1 MNKNNGFV
9 LLTMH
14 EIKIN
19 VIKAIVL
26 KSQVKGISNMIFSM
40 KVIPKLSDN

>member
-1 MNKNNGFV
+1 MNKNNGFAV

-14 EIKIN
+14 KIKIN

-26 KSQVKGISNMIFSM
+26 KSQIKGISNMIFSM
-40 KVIPKLSDN
+40 KVIP